1 MLSKTHI
8 NPFVRRMTVV
18 LALALTVFC
27 IACPMTAT
35 AAPTD
40 SVDEDGTQLRIGP
53 VLMVTDYT
61 VVEGERDPGS
71 SFLLKMNIAN
81 LSEHASAHNV
91 VATLT
96 IENVS
101 VSLQEGYTNQ
111 LYIHEIRPQETVSIQ
126 FPLEVYSYCA
136 EENMILSMTMTCY
149 DDAAV
154 HYDFQTMMTP
164 DIDVVRT
171 LNISSLTVPQFVQQN
186 ASMIIS
192 ATLNNVEPVTLSNI
206 RMHVVTRYGE
216 EITEV
221 GQLLKEESRTV
232 DCIYR
237 FPEQTTEDIQVYFT
251 YESLYGHKYATEPK
265 SFQLVVYNPV
275 EQNDFAPAGEL
286 GVREILNRLVHG
298 IELPGSD
305 ARIPVPVIVLLLI
318 GVVGYGGTLYFALR
332 RKKEG

>member
-171 LNISSLTVPQFVQQN
+171 LNISSLTVPDGVERIGIYAF
-186 ASMIIS
+186 S
-192 ATLNNVEPVTLSNI
+192 ACGNLTSVSLPNT
-206 RMHVVTRYGE
+206 
-216 EITEV
+216 
-221 GQLLKEESRTV
+221 LKEIAAAAIIDNNLLEIIEFRGTV
-232 DCIYR
+232 AEWENIVKDDHSI
-237 FPEQTTEDIQVYFT
+237 EMGIIIQCVD
-251 YESLYGHKYATEPK
+251 G
-265 SFQLVVYNPV
+265 QIV
-275 EQNDFAPAGEL
+275 
-286 GVREILNRLVHG
+286 
-298 IELPGSD
+298 IE
-305 ARIPVPVIVLLLI
+305 
-318 GVVGYGGTLYFALR
+318 
-332 RKKEG
+332 

>member
-8 NPFVRRMTVV
+8 KLLVKRMTLV
-18 LALALTVFC
+18 LAFMLTVFC
-27 IACPMTAT
+27 AVCPMTAM
-35 AAPTD
+35 AAPND
-40 SVDEDGTQLRIGP
+40 PVDEDGTQLRIGP

-61 VVEGERDPGS
+61 VVEGERGPGS

-111 LYIHEIRPQETVSIQ
+111 LYIHEILPQETVSIQ

-164 DIDVVRT
+164 DIDVIRT
-171 LNISSLTVPQFVQQN
+171 LSVSSLTVPQFVHQN

-192 ATLNNVEPVTLSNI
+192 ATLNNVEPVTLTNI
-206 RMHVVTRYGE
+206 RMHVVTQYGE
-216 EITEV
+216 EIAEV

-237 FPEQTTEDIQVYFT
+237 FPEQKTEDVQVYFT
-251 YESLYGHKYATEPK
+251 YESLYGHKFATEPK
-265 SFQLVVYNPV
+265 AFQVVVYDPV
-275 EQNDFAPAGEL
+275 EQNDFTSSGEL
-286 GVREILNRLVHG
+286 GAREMLSRLVQG
-298 IELPGSD
+298 IEIPGSNV
-305 ARIPVPVIVLLLI
+305 RIPIPVIVLLLI
-318 GVVGYGGTLYFALR
+318 GFVGYVGTLYFALR
-332 RKKEG
+332 KKKEG